1 MLRTQRLSSRMNAR
15 NALLTEGFRSCLC
28 PWKPTSNPQP
38 PPPPRTGLGTGRGLA
53 TPGCVPPSA
62 PGHPRRHRL
71 RHCHPGWAAPSP
83 PAVVRNRLT
92 CERTD
97 DQVARAQLGEEARH
111 GGGVEGRATLER
123 EHGREEQW
131 CKHGHS
137 GCREML
143 GWIGGRHERL
153 PPVQMPVL
161 SRRVRAVGLISSSV
175 CAVFVSVACGP
186 ATPPVA
192 RSSGQATPDTTIP
205 SGPYGDAARRGRAL
219 LTATRDSLPAHVGNK
234 LRCTSCHLDAGRRE
248 TAGSWLGAFARY
260 PQYRARS
267 GVVETIEYRVNDC
280 FRRSMNGTPLDPGGG
295 DMRDIVAYLAFLS
308 RGIVVSPVPANSR
321 LQKWA
326 AFKADTA
333 AGARV
338 FTATCAKCH

>member
-1 MLRTQRLSSRMNAR
+1 
-15 NALLTEGFRSCLC
+15 
-28 PWKPTSNPQP
+28 
-38 PPPPRTGLGTGRGLA
+38 
-53 TPGCVPPSA
+53 
-62 PGHPRRHRL
+62 
-71 RHCHPGWAAPSP
+71 
-83 PAVVRNRLT
+83 
-92 CERTD
+92 
-97 DQVARAQLGEEARH
+97 
-111 GGGVEGRATLER
+111 
-123 EHGREEQW
+123 
-131 CKHGHS
+131 
-137 GCREML
+137 
-143 GWIGGRHERL
+143 
-153 PPVQMPVL
+153 MPVL

-192 RSSGQATPDTTIP
+192 RSSGQATADTTIP
-205 SGPYGDAARRGRAL
+205 SGPYGDAVRRGRAL
-219 LTATRDSLPAHVGNK
+219 LSATRDSLPAHVGNK

-338 FTATCAKCH
+338 FTATCAKCHGVSGDGTAVAPPLWGAQSYNIGAGMSRVRTAAEFISRNMPFDAPGTLADSQAFNVAAYINARPRPDFKGKENDWPNGDPPPDVAYPTRVHH